1 MKRTHV
7 FRTLLISSLISHLL
21 SLPYLSSA
29 AVTKNTAQNPFPL
42 PPFTFVGRV
51 VDYAHVA
58 FDADQKVEIRV
69 LDKDG
74 KLIVKGETFTGGNSV
89 YNFSVDVP
97 LTDVEDVPGY
107 VNTGAKVTIVFVDPD
122 GVIYANLV
130 ADVKGEK
137 SVTVGNPG
145 ELKTLDVVLGTDSNH
160 DGVPDEYVEDL
171 AYLLSRKGYKK
182 DDYKAYGDLD
192 NDGANNYEE
201 YVAGTNPLD
210 PKDRFSVRE
219 MAVEVGRED
228 YLRFKFLAARG
239 RSYTV
244 DTTEELKDA
253 VWRQA
258 AFVDGADGVEKT
270 RLNTSAEEPADYREI
285 YVLKENVKQ
294 QFWKMKVE

>member
-1 MKRTHV
+1 MSFV
-7 FRTLLISSLISHLL
+7 LAF
-21 SLPYLSSA
+21 A
-29 AVTKNTAQNPFPL
+29 APAATKTTTAFPL

-171 AYLLSRKGYKK
+171 AYLMSKYKK
-182 DDYKAYGDLD
+182 GSYDAKADWD

-201 YVAGTNPLD
+201 YVAGTNLLD

-244 DTTEELKDA
+244 DTTEELKDT
-253 VWRQA
+253 VWRQT

-270 RLNTSAEEPADYREI
+270 RLNTSAEKPADYREI

>member
-1 MKRTHV
+1 MIIAMM
-7 FRTLLISSLISHLL
+7 LLF
-21 SLPYLSSA
+21 A

-42 PPFTFVGRV
+42 PPFTFAGRV

-74 KLIVKGETFTGGNSV
+74 KLIVKGETFTGGSSV

-107 VNTGAKVTIVFVDPD
+107 VNAGAKVTIVFVDPD
-122 GVIYANLV
+122 GVIYENLV

-137 SVTVGNPG
+137 GVTVGNPG
-145 ELKTLDVVLGTDSNH
+145 ELKTLNVVLGTDNG
-160 DGVPDEYVEDL
+160 DGIPEEYVEDL
-171 AYLLSRKGYKK
+171 AYLLSKNGYRRPYV
-182 DDYKAYGDLD
+182 YKAYEDLD

-253 VWRQA
+253 VWRQT

-270 RLNTSAEEPADYREI
+270 RLNTSAEKPADYREI